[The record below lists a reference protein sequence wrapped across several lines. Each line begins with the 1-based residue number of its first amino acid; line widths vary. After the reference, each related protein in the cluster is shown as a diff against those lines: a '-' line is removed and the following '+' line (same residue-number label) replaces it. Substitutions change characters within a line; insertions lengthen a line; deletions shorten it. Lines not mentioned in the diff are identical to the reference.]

1 MPTFRPGCLQDES
14 MKSFSSALVL
24 AVLAPIA
31 ASGGSAMAAEVDLE
45 IHNLCIEAKDYVGC
59 VKAMKGGA
67 RETTVRQIQSQGADI
82 AEGNQCQSGFAYVG
96 GGNCMEVKCIY
107 NDGNATALDFEM
119 GHDSRV
125 AGKADWG
132 CKRSFWFGAGVM
144 RLEGNSRASI
154 NPECPPGEP
163 VIGFNSTCQNPPKG
177 WESPSERAA
186 RELKEASMCDA
197 KLKDY
202 QCSYSKYLEANPNVK
217 IWAELNPEMAEKQ
230 RVKLRSVD

>member
-1 MPTFRPGCLQDES
+1 MRQLSTAIL
-14 MKSFSSALVL
+14 L
-24 AVLAPIA
+24 AISIPIA
-31 ASGGSAMAAEVDLE
+31 TPSESAIATEVDLD
-45 IHNLCIEAKDYVGC
+45 IHNLCVAAKDYVGC
-59 VKAMKGGA
+59 VKAMRGDTQ
-67 RETTVRQIQSQGADI
+67 ETTTRQIQSQGADI

-96 GGNCMEVKCIY
+96 GGNCMEVKCLY

-132 CKRSFWFGAGVM
+132 CERSFWFGAGVM

-163 VIGFNSTCQNPPKG
+163 DIGFNSTCQNPPEG

-186 RELKEASMCDA
+186 RELKEASMCDP
-197 KLKDY
+197 KLKPY
-202 QCSYSKYLEANPNVK
+202 QCSYQEYLEANPNIK
-217 IWAELNPEMAEKQ
+217 TWAELNPEMAAKE